1 MKSEAK
7 APLESRVVEWLLG
20 LIESDGL
27 SEAIEGRDEIENVI
41 RSSAQANVIRSFSID
56 YVSRLA
62 SSRAAAHV
70 LSQLT
75 LLQLVSVD
83 KSISLTSTEVL
94 RPDIICFN
102 PETRTLVVFEVKRAS
117 ATERQT
123 VTELAG
129 YEQELRNMLPFLGNF
144 ETCFVI
150 VAIEW
155 TSLLDHAV
163 GSLNAWSGKQCLGL
177 KLKVAEDSFG
187 LTCHLPEAWHLR
199 GSVFIPPQ
207 AMQTIDL
214 CLFEEEPDPGELWPP
229 RSILTAMDV
238 IARAGDRYGSHGFM
252 MLWRD
257 VNGFGNGNWSLT
269 LCAIDPLAMYSWCR
283 SRGQPHRESETSRFL
298 DAEAEGSAELVPSVV
313 YRMAQEAF
321 AVLKGKFDPQF
332 DGAFGW
338 HEKVAQYRSRG
349 VPVRFDFWGSLGDY
363 AREFVCSQGVRNQ
376 FMPFLEVSELD
387 WTDPDVA
394 VPLIEM
400 LSGHSPFPGGLI
412 RCSDAFAVGRVL
424 GMLEI
429 AVSNFDQGAE
439 YAKKFEPL
447 VRWAEIE
454 ALRFAI
460 EMKQIYDVSREVT
473 EPMPA
478 LTNAAERRLSAV
490 RSLSKWVANSL
501 IGDAHPIHQELF
513 YLGAIGAAPFSGWIE
528 DAIALLDLKHKEHLL
543 SICRQVVGELITLAA
558 DNGNPIDKAPL
569 TKFLSTFAAYV
580 KVGDAKDYQT
590 LQQSLAGIPEAL
602 LIEEFESIVLSAA
615 DSLIPVVLHTVAP
628 LQNVLVD
635 WDWLKAGVK
644 ATFDSGFHWPT
655 VIRAQDGTIG
665 AGRLDEK
672 AAELLVPIADPSK
685 EVYFLNESAVSHMA
699 VKVTWKK
706 LMAIVAGER

>member
-1 MKSEAK
+1 MKSESNT
-7 APLESRVVEWLLG
+7 PLESRVVEWLLG
-20 LIESDGL
+20 LIESDDL
-27 SEAIEGRDEIENVI
+27 SAAIGGRDEIENVV
-41 RSSAQANVIRSFSID
+41 RSSDQPNVIRSFSID

-70 LSQLT
+70 LSQLDP
-75 LLQLVSVD
+75 LQLVSVD

-102 PETRTLVVFEVKRAS
+102 PETRTLIVFEVKRAS

-129 YEQELRNMLPFLGNF
+129 YEQELRNMLPFLGSF
-144 ETCFVI
+144 DICFVV
-150 VAIEW
+150 VATEW
-155 TSLLDHAV
+155 TPLLDHAV

-177 KLKVAEDSFG
+177 RLNVAEDSFG

-214 CLFEEEPDPGELWPP
+214 CLFEEETDPEELWPP
-229 RSILTAMDV
+229 RSVMTAMDV

-283 SRGQPHRESETSRFL
+283 SNGQPHRESETSRFL
-298 DAEAEGSAELVPSVV
+298 DAEVKGSTELIPSVV
-313 YRMAQEAF
+313 YRMAREAF
-321 AVLKGKFDPQF
+321 PVLKGKYDPQF
-332 DGAFGW
+332 EGAFGW
-338 HEKVAQYRSRG
+338 HEKVLQYRSRG

-363 AREFVCSQGVRNQ
+363 AREFVCSRGVRDQ

-400 LSGHSPFPGGLI
+400 LTGHSPFPGGLI
-412 RCSDAFAVGRVL
+412 RCSDAFAVGRAL

-429 AVSNFDQGAE
+429 AASNFDQGGE

-447 VRWAEIE
+447 VRWAELE

-460 EMKQIYDVSREVT
+460 EMKQIYDVSQEVT

-478 LTNAAERRLSAV
+478 LTNASERRLSAA
-490 RSLSKWVANSL
+490 RSLGEWVMNSL
-501 IGDAHPIHQELF
+501 IGDDHSIHQELF
-513 YLGAIGAAPFSGWIE
+513 YLGSIGAAPFSGWIE
-528 DAIALLDLKHKEHLL
+528 NSIGLLDQKHKEHLL
-543 SICRQVVGELITLAA
+543 SMCRKVVGELITLAA
-558 DNGNPIDKAPL
+558 DNENPMNKAPL
-569 TKFLSTFAAYV
+569 AKFISTFSAYV
-580 KVGDAKDYQT
+580 AVGDAKDYES
-590 LQQSLAGIPEAL
+590 LQQSLASIPDDL
-602 LIEEFESIVLSAA
+602 LIEEFENIVLPAA

-635 WDWLKAGVK
+635 WDWLKAGVQ

-672 AAELLVPIADPSK
+672 VAKLLMPIADPSK
-685 EVYFLNESAVSHMA
+685 EVYFLNESAVSHVA
-699 VKVTWKK
+699 AKITWEE
-706 LMAIVAGER
+706 LMAIVAGDR